1 MLIMHFN
8 APLLVRP
15 GQDPNLAT
23 LIEHLPCEIDC
34 PFTYATIDKRTFG
47 LSNFLSSFP
56 IAWQR
61 KYCSEALHRFDPIIF
76 HGVQRVAPFHWNEAY
91 RRNPV
96 QGQGAFEQ
104 LTREFSMQDG
114 YTFVVHDP
122 QQRMGLLSLF
132 NREQNPH
139 FHHQIQHIKGTLQ
152 LALVAFHSGMNPDS
166 MSQDTAEPPLTV
178 REHAILGWVSLGKS
192 YSEIACICDIRV
204 RTVKFHM
211 ANIVR
216 KLQVD
221 TAKQAVFAAARLG
234 IA

>member
-1 MLIMHFN
+1 MQLN

-23 LIEHLPCEIDC
+23 LIEHLPSEIDC
-34 PFTYATIDKRTFG
+34 PFTYATIDKRTLG

-56 IAWQR
+56 LAWQH
-61 KYCSEALHRFDPIIF
+61 KYCDEALYRVDPIIS
-76 HGVQRVAPFHWNEAY
+76 HGVQSVAPFHWTEAY
-91 RRNPV
+91 RRKPL

-122 QQRMGLLSLF
+122 QQRMGLLSLV
-132 NREQNPH
+132 NRELNPQ

-152 LALVAFHSGMNPDS
+152 LALVAFHSGMNLGS
-166 MSQDTAEPPLTV
+166 MAQKTADQPLTV
-178 REHAILGWVSLGKS
+178 REQTILSWVSLGKS
-192 YSEIACICDIRV
+192 YSEIACICDIGV

-216 KLQVD
+216 KLEVD
-221 TAKQAVFAAARLG
+221 TAKQAVFAASQLG

>member
-1 MLIMHFN
+1 MHFN
-8 APLLVRP
+8 AAPLVRP

-23 LIEHLPCEIDC
+23 LIEHLPSEIDC
-34 PFTYATIDKRTFG
+34 PFTYATIDKRTFS

-56 IAWQR
+56 LAWQH
-61 KYCSEALHRFDPIIF
+61 KYCGEALHRVDPIISY
-76 HGVQRVAPFHWNEAY
+76 GVQSVAPFHWTEAY
-91 RRNPV
+91 RRQPV

-104 LTREFSMQDG
+104 LSREFSMQDG

-122 QQRMGLLSLF
+122 QQRIGLLSLV
-132 NREQNPH
+132 NRERNPH
-139 FHHQIQHIKGTLQ
+139 FHQQIQHIKATLQ
-152 LALVAFHSGMNPDS
+152 LALVAFHSGMNAGL
-166 MSQDTAEPPLTV
+166 TAQNAADQPLTV
-178 REHAILGWVSLGKS
+178 REHTILSWVSLGKS

-216 KLQVD
+216 KLEVD
-221 TAKQAVFAAARLG
+221 TAKQAVFAASRLG